1 MFGKKR
7 LFILAGLAAFG
18 FGAAFLVSTW
28 LGGASVPAEA
38 QGRPDQTLQKDGA
51 LAADLSTAAAGRITA
66 PQKELEE
73 LIREVRHKIAL
84 CRQEE
89 RRLGEQQKRITMAE
103 NLLKEQARELERL
116 RIQLVAPLNELKK
129 AQQRLRQSRIRITKQ
144 ELANL
149 KRIAQ
154 FNEKKDPVAAAE
166 TLVVMCKNKQYDDA
180 VKILYLMSERSA
192 GKVLSEMT
200 DRELEAQL
208 YQRMKLIEPEG

>member
-7 LFILAGLAAFG
+7 LFILAGLAVFG

-38 QGRPDQTLQKDGA
+38 QGRPGQTLQKDGA
-51 LAADLSTAAAGRITA
+51 LAAGLSTVAAGRITA

-73 LIREVRHKIAL
+73 LIKEVRHKIAL

-89 RRLGEQQKRITMAE
+89 RQLGEQQKRIAMAE

-129 AQQRLRQSRIRITKQ
+129 AQQRLRQSRVRITKQ

-149 KRIAQ
+149 KRIAK
-154 FNEKKDPVAAAE
+154 FNEKKDPAAAAE

-180 VKILYLMSERSA
+180 VKILYFMSERSA

>member
-1 MFGKKR
+1 M
-7 LFILAGLAAFG
+7 
-18 FGAAFLVSTW
+18 
-28 LGGASVPAEA
+28 
-38 QGRPDQTLQKDGA
+38 
-51 LAADLSTAAAGRITA
+51 
-66 PQKELEE
+66 
-73 LIREVRHKIAL
+73 
-84 CRQEE
+84 
-89 RRLGEQQKRITMAE
+89 
-103 NLLKEQARELERL
+103 LKEQARELEQL

-154 FNEKKDPVAAAE
+154 FNEKKDPATAAE